1 MKFFTLHLSKLKY
14 SIGLAAIFGLI
25 FFNPCLVIAQDNTM
39 LLFEIDGNNYESRS
53 YSKQENLNS
62 FKKFFVGSIEKKE
75 DFYKLPVDVFS
86 YNSEGLLQD
95 SVRTTYIC
103 KPGEQNVFI
112 NIFPFSDY
120 EKENE
125 IKVRLLDTNALYPT
139 KPEIGWEVKPIEFGL
154 NIDKGVVGFLG
165 GKSKVRI
172 FDRRIVQ
179 NDTLQVDRYEINSTV
194 EFGVYVLGIKVKGL
208 TYKVIEIIDPTKGI
222 IYQKFTSNDG
232 SYLTTQLLKNSER

>member
-1 MKFFTLHLSKLKY
+1 MKIFALHMSKLKC
-14 SIGLAAIFGLI
+14 SIGLAAIFGFI
-25 FFNPCLVIAQDNTM
+25 FLNPRLVIAQDNTM

-53 YSKQENLNS
+53 YSRQGNLNS
-62 FKKFFVGSIEKKE
+62 FKKFFVGLIEKKE

-120 EKENE
+120 KNENE
-125 IKVRLLDTNALYPT
+125 IKVRLLDTNSFYPT
-139 KPEIGWEVKPIEFGL
+139 KPEIGWEIKPIEFAL

-165 GKSKVRI
+165 GKSKIRI

-179 NDTLQVDRYEINSTV
+179 NDTLQVGEYEINSTV

-208 TYKVIEIIDPTKGI
+208 TYKAIEIIDPIKGI
-222 IYQKFTSNDG
+222 IYQKFTSSDG
-232 SYLTTQLLKNSER
+232 SFLTNRLLKNSGC